1 MRSHSLLMVSVEFR
15 SEKLLKRYRKFSIS
29 DFTNLGSCPTG
40 SAKNVDKYLYKPG
53 VSLTKA
59 TCEVACYEK

>member
-1 MRSHSLLMVSVEFR
+1 MRLHSPLMVSVKFR
-15 SEKLLKRYRKFSIS
+15 SKKLLKYRKYSIS
-29 DFTNLGSCPTG
+29 DFTKLGSCPTG